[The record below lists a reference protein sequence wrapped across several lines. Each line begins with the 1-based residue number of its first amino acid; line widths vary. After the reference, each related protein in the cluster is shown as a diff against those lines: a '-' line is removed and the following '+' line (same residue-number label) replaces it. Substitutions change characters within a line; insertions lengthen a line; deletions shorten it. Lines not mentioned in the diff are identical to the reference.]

1 MWYIFSGEQSN
12 PAPPSQSSV
21 MMSMSRFMRSRFEHP
36 YDYTCRTQVHV
47 ALFQKINMVNPRAV
61 STSPDKYLV
70 KEFYERIHP
79 LNIGYPPMNPKLDK
93 KFGWPVTNL
102 IKKCL
107 QINSRNRSSMNEV
120 MNHLLKNAD
129 PNNTPSPLSKYKD
142 VLESDLKTQQSN
154 VPSDPFQYSPCTVQP
169 NLGQIF

>member
-1 MWYIFSGEQSN
+1 MTYFSAEQST
-12 PAPPSQSSV
+12 PTAPSQSSM

-36 YDYTCRTQVHV
+36 YDYTCRSQVHV

-70 KEFYERIHP
+70 KEFYEKIHP

-107 QINSRNRSSMNEV
+107 RINSRNRSSMNEV
-120 MNHLLKNAD
+120 INHLLKNAD
-129 PNNTPSPLSKYKD
+129 STNPSSPLSKYKD
-142 VLESDLKTQQSN
+142 MLADDLKSESDLL
-154 VPSDPFQYSPCTVQP
+154 SDPLQCSPSTVQP
-169 NLGQIF
+169 NLGQIFV